1 MSSKDI
7 TLGVSLYSYQEAI
20 WRGDLDLEG
29 ALTAAKGCGAQGVE
43 IFGEALMRSF
53 PYVSNDF
60 LYKWF
65 YMLDNLQLEPV
76 CYEHFA
82 DRQFYND
89 GTLLT
94 DDEIAEGT
102 KQYLRTA
109 KKLGCKF
116 IRLSHDGHNG
126 IYDVFGAIEKSHS
139 VVNAE
144 IFARLLPYAEELGV
158 KMALEVHGPG
168 LLEDGGNDDFLD
180 AIEKTGCYNGG
191 GLMLDFSGCFRDMS
205 HMQED
210 QYVAQGA
217 KREVIQYIRAMS
229 RKAYT
234 FDGNNDVDWDAVVEE
249 VKKMG
254 GGEIEIGL
262 INGNGRGGGMGT
274 LRKKLISPLSV
285 IEEYASRLIYCH
297 GKMHW
302 INEDC
307 TSDEVDYHGL
317 IKALAKGGFT
327 GWIST
332 EFEGQRSVPHTLNE
346 VMFVNR
352 QHKLMRE
359 CLAECAAEG
368 L

>member
-7 TLGVSLYSYQEAI
+7 KLGVSLYSYQEAI

-29 ALTAAKGCGAQGVE
+29 ALTAVKGCGGEGVE
-43 IFGEALMRSF
+43 IFGEALIRSF
-53 PYVSNDF
+53 PYISNDF

-76 CYEHFA
+76 CYEHFS
-82 DRQFYND
+82 DRRFWQDPEKY
-89 GTLLT
+89 L
-94 DDEIAEGT
+94 DDDAVFEVT
-102 KQYLRTA
+102 MQYLRSA

-144 IFARLLPYAEELGV
+144 VFARLLPYAEELGV

-168 LLEDGGNDDFLD
+168 LLQDGGNDDFLD

-191 GLMLDFSGCFRDMS
+191 GLMLDLSGCFRDMS
-205 HMQED
+205 PMQED
-210 QYVAQGA
+210 GYVQQGA
-217 KREVIQYIRAMS
+217 KREIVQYLRAMS

-234 FDGNNDVDWDAVVEE
+234 YDGNNDVDWDAVEEE

-254 GGEIEIGL
+254 GGDVELGIL
-262 INGNGRGGGMGT
+262 NGRGGFGS
-274 LRKKLISPLSV
+274 LRNKLISPPSV
-285 IEEYASRLIYCH
+285 VEEYASRLIYVH

-302 INEDC
+302 INPDC
-307 TSDEVDYHGL
+307 TSDEVDYPRY
-317 IKALAKGGFT
+317 IRALAKGGYK
-327 GWIST
+327 GYIST

-346 VMFVNR
+346 VEFVRR
-352 QHKLMRE
+352 QHALMRK
-359 CLAECAAEG
+359 CLADCAAEG